1 MPWPGKAASPWISTG
16 TTRLVSWVI
25 SRPLRL
31 VWSARARPS
40 ITGFT
45 YSRWLGLGDS
55 VTVTPL
61 PALVS

>member
-1 MPWPGKAASPWISTG
+1 MPCPGKAASPWITSG
-16 TTRLVSWVI
+16 TTRLVSWEI
-25 SRPLRL
+25 WRPLRL

-61 PALVS
+61 PARVS